1 MLGRMKLAQVGDHC
15 YAVLSEA
22 NRLCDANSGLVNLGG
37 GLVIDTQCDLGH
49 ARRMIELFGT
59 VWPAMPKRV
68 ALTHEDADHV
78 WGNQLFADAQI
89 IAQHK
94 IRERMPHT
102 ADPRELQRLQ
112 ATARSILRRIV
123 LRLSNPGVLK
133 LAQQL
138 AEDYDFDDIE
148 LTLPNVSFDERY
160 ELNLDGVDVHLIHVG
175 PSHQWGDTIIHIP
188 AERVV
193 FSGDVVF
200 RQCTP
205 MGWSGTYER
214 WIKNLEFIES
224 LAPEV
229 IMPGHGPLCGL
240 EGPREMKAYLQY
252 MYTESR
258 RSFDEGLS
266 EAEAA
271 RRIDFGPYDAWRAP
285 ARLYF
290 NVARAY
296 REFRGEPH
304 DAPWNIPKMFA
315 GMYRVA
321 KAQRIGNRVLKRASI
336 AGKRRAP
343 AGTLKDCHASQRI
356 HPGEPRHGPPH
367 SKKLDGQFFR
377 RRSNWHQLPLARR
390 AVLRDPHRA
399 GWWAAE
405 STIFARPTS
414 SIWPWPSPAAR
425 RPNRCA
431 SPKICTKPRSSKSAT
446 PPKSWA

>member
-1 MLGRMKLAQVGDHC
+1 MCGAISSSPMPRSSPSTRFASACRTRPIRASCSACKP
-15 YAVLSEA
+15 
-22 NRLCDANSGLVNLGG
+22 R
-37 GLVIDTQCDLGH
+37 
-49 ARRMIELFGT
+49 
-59 VWPAMPKRV
+59 PA
-68 ALTHEDADHV
+68 AS
-78 WGNQLFADAQI
+78 WGASCCGSP
-89 IAQHK
+89 
-94 IRERMPHT
+94 IR
-102 ADPRELQRLQ
+102 ACC
-112 ATARSILRRIV
+112 
-123 LRLSNPGVLK
+123 K

-138 AEDYDFDDIE
+138 AEDYDFDGIE

-252 MYTESR
+252 MDAESR
-258 RSFDEGLS
+258 RSFDQGLS

-321 KAQRIGNRVLKRASI
+321 KARGLEI
-336 AGKRRAP
+336 
-343 AGTLKDCHASQRI
+343 
-356 HPGEPRHGPPH
+356 E
-367 SKKLDGQFFR
+367 F
-377 RRSNWHQLPLARR
+377 
-390 AVLRDPHRA
+390 
-399 GWWAAE
+399 
-405 STIFARPTS
+405 
-414 SIWPWPSPAAR
+414 
-425 RPNRCA
+425 
-431 SPKICTKPRSSKSAT
+431 
-446 PPKSWA
+446 